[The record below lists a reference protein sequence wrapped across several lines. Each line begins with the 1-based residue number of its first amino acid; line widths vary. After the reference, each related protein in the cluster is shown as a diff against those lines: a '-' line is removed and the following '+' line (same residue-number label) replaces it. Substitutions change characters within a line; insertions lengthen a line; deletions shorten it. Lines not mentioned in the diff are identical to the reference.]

1 VKASEFRRLR
11 HLSGMTQEQAAR
23 ICGVAHRTIL
33 RWEHG
38 DSRIRPLEAQA
49 IRLRL
54 VSTLFGQDSKDDGEG
69 VAKPTYR

>member
-1 VKASEFRRLR
+1 MKASEFRQLRL
-11 HLSGMTQEQAAR
+11 LAGMTQEQAAR
-23 ICGVAHRTIL
+23 VCGVAHRTIL

-38 DSRIRPLEAQA
+38 ESKIGALESQA

-54 VSTLFGQDSKDDGEG
+54 VSTLFGQDSKNDGEG